1 MKRIVIFFTILSM
14 SLSGCG
20 KTTETNVSENTSSE
34 TNSIHTVNFTDDLGR
49 NISVNQPQRVAVLL
63 GSYAQA
69 WALAGGDFCA
79 AADDVWE
86 EYELELSE
94 DVINLGNT
102 KSLSLELLLS
112 AQPDFVIASTKTNQ
126 HLQWQDTLE
135 AAGIDIAYFDVS
147 NFNDYLR
154 MFKIFT
160 DITGKTQL
168 YQTYG
173 LDVLEQID
181 TVVEKS
187 KLRSNSPSV
196 LVLRVSA
203 SSIRARGSQ
212 GNILGEILADLG
224 CSNIADTDDSLLE
237 NLSIEHILQSDPD
250 YIFIAQYG
258 DDLEGIQTHVKQFV
272 ADNPAWAQLS
282 AVKND
287 QVYYMEKALFSLKP
301 NHRWG
306 EAYEQLEEILEN
318 EP

>member
-69 WALAGGDFCA
+69 WSLAGGDFCA

-154 MFKIFT
+154 MLKIFT